1 MSATSL
7 VEAAVLG
14 RDGRRRGGEIRF
26 TCPAHPD
33 KHPSAD
39 FNPARAVWIC
49 RACGAGGGLRDLARR
64 LGINPGPRAFA
75 RPRRLSVEEELVRRE
90 ARVQARLARF
100 RPLFRL
106 ADEVKESRDA
116 ATGLLRRA
124 ATLPEDGDD
133 VWNLVFAASE
143 LQREA
148 DQLEAEA
155 DDLMRA
161 MR

>member
-1 MSATSL
+1 M
-7 VEAAVLG
+7 
-14 RDGRRRGGEIRF
+14 
-26 TCPAHPD
+26 
-33 KHPSAD
+33 
-39 FNPARAVWIC
+39 
-49 RACGAGGGLRDLARR
+49 
-64 LGINPGPRAFA
+64 
-75 RPRRLSVEEELVRRE
+75 RRE